1 VKKNNITNE
10 QHMGSTFDAVG
21 FSIPNDEAYNR
32 LAQQASEVGNRR
44 TIYRRG
50 AKLHGCCYKLGQGL
64 EVWTV
69 LYESEQGLFYADC
82 RPAFRPDH
90 VMTIS
95 PWELTEYDEDGEA
108 VLRGCLE
115 GTNAELI
122 LELQNLTELDT
133 SMFRRQQLFIAPA
146 GLGYSASSCSRRLPG
161 RFVLTEKVVRHR
173 QSCENDYTVRGTI
186 LSCRRFK
193 NPLTHSD
200 LIWAYLDTGAVKLEV
215 LINANDVRGEVKVG
229 GVLSASIWLQGYI
242 LDDEAVASRYE
253 GVDRTFQIYDFW
265 SNLRREN

>member
-1 VKKNNITNE
+1 
-10 QHMGSTFDAVG
+10 MGSTFDAVG
-21 FSIPNDEAYNR
+21 FSIPNDEAYNQ
-32 LAQQASEVGNRR
+32 LAQRASEIGNRR

-50 AKLHGCCYKLGQGL
+50 AKLHGCCFKLGGGL

-69 LYESEQGLFYADC
+69 LYESDQGLFYADC

-90 VMTIS
+90 VLTVS

-108 VLRGCLE
+108 VLRGCVE
-115 GTNAELI
+115 GSSSEVI

-133 SMFRRQQLFIAPA
+133 SMFRRQQLFVAPA
-146 GLGYSASSCSRRLPG
+146 GLAYSATSCARRMPG

-186 LSCRRFK
+186 LSCRRIK
-193 NPLTHSD
+193 NPLTKSD
-200 LIWAYLDTGAVKLEV
+200 LIWTYLDTGAVKLEV
-215 LINANDVRGEVKVG
+215 VVNSNDLRGEVKVG

-253 GVDRTFQIYDFW
+253 GVDRTFQTFDFW